1 MDYPLTLTFLRAGL
15 RHGEV
20 AGLHRADL
28 DLRRC
33 VIHVRRQWSRRRI
46 DTPKN
51 GKGRNVD
58 MSERLAAALKEW
70 IAQQDL
76 EAAVSGQPT
85 PEILFPGNTGGTR
98 RTPSYM
104 AENWLRYKFWH
115 PLLKRAQVRRLDLHG
130 ARHTFA
136 SRLIANNENLKYVS
150 EQLGHS
156 SIQVT
161 ADIYGHLIPGGNKQA
176 VDRLD
181 RVEIENLTRT
191 VTETVTE
198 PESIS

>member
-1 MDYPLTLTFLRAGL
+1 
-15 RHGEV
+15 
-20 AGLHRADL
+20 
-28 DLRRC
+28 
-33 VIHVRRQWSRRRI
+33 
-46 DTPKN
+46 
-51 GKGRNVD
+51 
-58 MSERLAAALKEW
+58 
-70 IAQQDL
+70 
-76 EAAVSGQPT
+76 T